1 MAVGASAGHGGKPL
15 LVDQFNHFYVK
26 NTSNKY
32 DPAKQHYRCQKQR
45 TPELKCP
52 GTATTKDFDGQTLIR
67 LNERHNHPSNFN
79 LNWDGPNVPLVQ
91 ILLVQMSP

>member
-26 NTSNKY
+26 NTPNKY
-32 DPAKQHYRCQKQR
+32 DPVKQHFLCQKQR

-52 GTATTKDFDGQTLIR
+52 GTATTRKVDGQMLIR
-67 LNERHNHPSNFN
+67 LNESYNHHSNFD
-79 LNWDGPNVPLVQ
+79 LNWDGRIVRLVQ
-91 ILLVQMSP
+91 ISSV